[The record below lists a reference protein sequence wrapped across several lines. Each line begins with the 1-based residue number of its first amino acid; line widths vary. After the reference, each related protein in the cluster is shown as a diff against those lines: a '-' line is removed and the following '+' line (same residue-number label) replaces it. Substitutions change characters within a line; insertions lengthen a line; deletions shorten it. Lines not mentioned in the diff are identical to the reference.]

1 MAYKVKIGWDRSPNG
16 EHIES
21 HMNAETQQS
30 SI

>member
-1 MAYKVKIGWDRSPNG
+1 MAYKVKIGWDRTDG

-21 HMNAETQQS
+21 HTNAETQQS